1 MPGLAKKADK
11 HFTYDDYLA
20 WPNDERWEIIDGAA
34 YAMSSP
40 AVLHQDVLLNLAV
53 TLKPFFNG
61 KPCRFFIAP
70 LDVML
75 SEDTVV
81 QPDMLVVCDPKKIT
95 RTCVR
100 GAPDLVVEILSPSSC
115 SYDRLLKFKR
125 YASAGV
131 KEYWIVT
138 PELASIEIFTLDN
151 GAFRLHDGFLQQER
165 LTSAVFPEV
174 SFEMSAVFTEPP
186 KKGILVAKESFEM
199 PECVRKELGL

>member
-1 MPGLAKKADK
+1 MPGSAKKTGK

-40 AVLHQDVLLNLAV
+40 AVLHQDVLLDLAV
-53 TLKPFFNG
+53 TLKPFFTST
-61 KPCRFFIAP
+61 PCRFFIAP
-70 LDVML
+70 LDVVL
-75 SEDTVV
+75 NEDTVV

-95 RTCVR
+95 RTCIR

-115 SYDRLLKFKR
+115 SYDRLIKLKR

-138 PELASIEIFTLDN
+138 PELASIEVFVLDN
-151 GAFRLHDGFLQQER
+151 GAFRLHDGFLQRER

-186 KKGILVAKESFEM
+186 KKGILVAKESAGM
-199 PECVRKELGL
+199 PEYVRKELGL